1 MERVIAVLGCLITG
15 LRIYCV
21 SQKSQAVTSFHPPFP
36 HELVFDE
43 DLECDEATLY
53 AEWASVLRLS
63 LTRTQ
68 MVVDRVLAQHGL
80 SPGFDS

>member
-21 SQKSQAVTSFHPPFP
+21 SQKSQPVTSFHPPFP

-43 DLECDEATLY
+43 DLMRPSYMLN
-53 AEWASVLRLS
+53 
-63 LTRTQ
+63 
-68 MVVDRVLAQHGL
+68 GL
-80 SPGFDS
+80 QF